1 MEKQLNPKVIIIG
14 AGLTGLVTA
23 HYLIKNGISV
33 TLVEKNSRPG
43 GVIQSIKEQGF
54 TIESGPNTG
63 VVSHPEIV
71 ELFEDLAGSCKMAI
85 ANPEAKKRLI
95 WKDGKWHA
103 LPSGLIDGIRTP
115 LFTFGDKLR
124 ILGEPFRKRGTN
136 PDESVAGLVLRR
148 LGKSFLDYA
157 VDPFISGIYAGDPGT
172 LITRFALPKLYNLEQ
187 KYGSFIGGSIKKGRE
202 PKEARSKKATRE
214 VFSAEGGL
222 QNLIDALVKSI
233 GIENILL
240 DCRDVVVN
248 PVQDGFQISL
258 VKDGNAME
266 LTTEKVVSTVGGKQ
280 IDPLF
285 PFIER
290 GYLQA
295 IGNLEYAKVIQ
306 VAMGYNQWKGI
317 NINAFGG
324 LVPSKE
330 NRRILGVLFPSSF
343 FNGRAPF
350 GGALLS
356 VFLGGIKHG
365 AFYDYNDE
373 EIKALVDEEIGEML
387 NVNGVK
393 PDLLKIFRYQHAIP
407 QYTATSE
414 QRLKAIEFIQHVYP
428 GLILAGNINDGIGMG
443 DRIKQGRG
451 VAEKII
457 ND

>member
-187 KYGSFIGGSIKKGRE
+187 KYGSFIGGSIKKGR
-202 PKEARSKKATRE
+202 
-214 VFSAEGGL
+214 
-222 QNLIDALVKSI
+222 
-233 GIENILL
+233 
-240 DCRDVVVN
+240 
-248 PVQDGFQISL
+248 
-258 VKDGNAME
+258 
-266 LTTEKVVSTVGGKQ
+266 
-280 IDPLF
+280 
-285 PFIER
+285 
-290 GYLQA
+290 
-295 IGNLEYAKVIQ
+295 
-306 VAMGYNQWKGI
+306 
-317 NINAFGG
+317 
-324 LVPSKE
+324 
-330 NRRILGVLFPSSF
+330 
-343 FNGRAPF
+343 
-350 GGALLS
+350 
-356 VFLGGIKHG
+356 
-365 AFYDYNDE
+365 
-373 EIKALVDEEIGEML
+373 
-387 NVNGVK
+387 
-393 PDLLKIFRYQHAIP
+393 
-407 QYTATSE
+407 
-414 QRLKAIEFIQHVYP
+414 
-428 GLILAGNINDGIGMG
+428 
-443 DRIKQGRG
+443 
-451 VAEKII
+451 
-457 ND
+457 

>member
-1 MEKQLNPKVIIIG
+1 METELETKVVIIG

-23 HYLIKNGISV
+23 HYLIKSGISV
-33 TLVEKNSRPG
+33 TIIEKNNRYG

-85 ANPEAKKRLI
+85 ANPQAKKRLI
-95 WKDGKWHA
+95 WKDGRWHA
-103 LPSGLIDGIRTP
+103 LPSGLIEAIRTP
-115 LFTFGDKLR
+115 LFTLGDKFR
-124 ILGEPFRKRGTN
+124 ILGEPFRKKGTN

-172 LITRFALPKLYNLEQ
+172 LVTRFALPKLYNLEQ
-187 KYGSFIGGSIKKGRE
+187 NYGSFIGGAIKKARK

-222 QNLIDALVKSI
+222 QKLIDALVKSI

-240 DCRDVVVN
+240 DCQDVVVN
-248 PVQDGFQISL
+248 PEQRGFL
-258 VKDGNAME
+258 VSFVKNGQRLNLMTD
-266 LTTEKVVSTVGGKQ
+266 KVVSTVGGKQ
-280 IDPLF
+280 IDPIF

-295 IGNLEYAKVIQ
+295 IGNLEYARVIQ

-330 NRRILGVLFPSSF
+330 NRRILGILFPSSF
-343 FNGRAPF
+343 FNERAPK

-365 AFYDYNDE
+365 DFYTLNDE
-373 EIKALVDEEIGEML
+373 EIKTLVDEEVGEML
-387 NVNGVK
+387 HVKGIK
-393 PDLLKIFRYQHAIP
+393 PDVLKIFRYQHAIP
-407 QYTATSE
+407 QYTVTSE
-414 QRLKAIEFIQHVYP
+414 QRLNAIEFIEHVYP

-443 DRIKQGRG
+443 DRIKQARG

-457 ND
+457 NG